1 MICTFFGHRDAPES
15 ICASLTNQIEDLILH
30 HGVNTFY
37 YGNHGNFD
45 AMVARELKKAKRN
58 HPNISCILVLA
69 YLPTQPLTDTETLF
83 PEGIELVPKRFAISF
98 RNRFMINASQFVIG
112 YVQRRIGGAAQFF
125 ALAKKRGLKTINLAE
140 ISFSS
145 DG

>member
-15 ICASLTNQIEDLILH
+15 IRASLANQIEELILH

-45 AMVARELKKAKRN
+45 AMVAHELKKAKRR

-69 YLPTQPLTDTETLF
+69 YLPTQPLADTETLF
-83 PEGIELVPKRFAISF
+83 PEGIESVPKRFAISF
-98 RNRFMINASQFVIG
+98 RNRYMLRASQYVIG
-112 YVQRRIGGAAQFF
+112 YVDRGFGGAAQFF

-140 ISFSS
+140 IPPSS
-145 DG
+145 GG